1 MREKYASKKIY
12 TSKIYKHI
20 PGFSQ
25 IAAPL
30 YELTRKGAQNK
41 RDANR
46 RIEFG
51 ERQLASFQKLKTCLT
66 TEPIMLAFPRE
77 GCPYEIHCDASEV
90 GFAAILIQ
98 KVEGEEKV
106 LMYASAPLTKSELN
120 YIPYQKECL
129 AVRWAVLLFHHSF
142 LEKGL

>member
-1 MREKYASKKIY
+1 MKVKAIVELEAPTNVAQLRKIMGMFAHYAKY
-12 TSKIYKHI
+12 I
-20 PGFSQ
+20 PSFSE

-30 YELTRKGAQNK
+30 YELTRKGTQNK
-41 RDANR
+41 RDSNR

-51 ERQLASFQKLKTCLT
+51 ERQKQSFQKLKTCST

-90 GFAAILIQ
+90 GIAAILIQ

-106 LMYASAPLTKSELN
+106 Y
-120 YIPYQKECL
+120 
-129 AVRWAVLLFHHSF
+129 
-142 LEKGL
+142 